1 MILHKAAKV
10 RSGAWLPTY
19 IITLFPIFRYIL
31 HNSECPATVFSILEA
46 NGKTVT
52 LTSDTLFDLLMLKLT
67 NVYKK
72 KTTVESRG
80 PRCREK
86 FGALASLNF
95 STNSFGR
102 FEIKDFLVKLGSVTV
117 GGVFKGILVEVESTA
132 MGLVLATHSIAG

>member
-1 MILHKAAKV
+1 M
-10 RSGAWLPTY
+10 
-19 IITLFPIFRYIL
+19 FRYIL

-80 PRCREK
+80 PRWR
-86 FGALASLNF
+86 ALLNF
-95 STNSFGR
+95 STKCSF
-102 FEIKDFLVKLGSVTV
+102 E
-117 GGVFKGILVEVESTA
+117 
-132 MGLVLATHSIAG
+132 GLRSKTFW

>member
-1 MILHKAAKV
+1 MNIL
-10 RSGAWLPTY
+10 STNY
-19 IITLFPIFRYIL
+19 IVFFRYIL

-80 PRCREK
+80 PRWR
-86 FGALASLNF
+86 
-95 STNSFGR
+95 SF
-102 FEIKDFLVKLGSVTV
+102 EPC
-117 GGVFKGILVEVESTA
+117 
-132 MGLVLATHSIAG
+132 SIF

>member
-1 MILHKAAKV
+1 MGSLH
-10 RSGAWLPTY
+10 SFF
-19 IITLFPIFRYIL
+19 FPMFRYIL

-80 PRCREK
+80 PRWR
-86 FGALASLNF
+86 NF
-95 STNSFGR
+95 ELSFQPTN
-102 FEIKDFLVKLGSVTV
+102 IHLKV
-117 GGVFKGILVEVESTA
+117 
-132 MGLVLATHSIAG
+132 

>member
-1 MILHKAAKV
+1 MNIL
-10 RSGAWLPTY
+10 STY
-19 IITLFPIFRYIL
+19 YIVFFRYIL

-80 PRCREK
+80 PRYKRI
-86 FGALASLNF
+86 NH
-95 STNSFGR
+95 
-102 FEIKDFLVKLGSVTV
+102 
-117 GGVFKGILVEVESTA
+117 
-132 MGLVLATHSIAG
+132 MQYATRA

>member
-1 MILHKAAKV
+1 M
-10 RSGAWLPTY
+10 
-19 IITLFPIFRYIL
+19 FRYIL

-80 PRCREK
+80 PRWS
-86 FGALASLNF
+86 FANF
-95 STNSFGR
+95 VNQMTKCSS
-102 FEIKDFLVKLGSVTV
+102 E
-117 GGVFKGILVEVESTA
+117 
-132 MGLVLATHSIAG
+132 GLRSKTFW

>member
-1 MILHKAAKV
+1 M
-10 RSGAWLPTY
+10 
-19 IITLFPIFRYIL
+19 FRYIL

-80 PRCREK
+80 PRWRN
-86 FGALASLNF
+86 FSQF
-95 STNSFGR
+95 STNKCFS
-102 FEIKDFLVKLGSVTV
+102 E
-117 GGVFKGILVEVESTA
+117 
-132 MGLVLATHSIAG
+132 GLRSKTFW

>member
-1 MILHKAAKV
+1 MKQVQHRQDNSSLTVKFTRVLLRH
-10 RSGAWLPTY
+10 PTY
-19 IITLFPIFRYIL
+19 HPRICEFDFDQQSMLTQMHMFRYIL

-80 PRCREK
+80 PRWEK
-86 FGALASLNF
+86 GYILMFNF
-95 STNSFGR
+95 T
-102 FEIKDFLVKLGSVTV
+102 L
-117 GGVFKGILVEVESTA
+117 
-132 MGLVLATHSIAG
+132 MY

>member
-1 MILHKAAKV
+1 MKFTRVLLRH
-10 RSGAWLPTY
+10 PTY
-19 IITLFPIFRYIL
+19 HPRICEFEFDQQSMLTQMHMFRYIL

-80 PRCREK
+80 PRWSC
-86 FGALASLNF
+86 ANF
-95 STNSFGR
+95 VNQMTKCSS
-102 FEIKDFLVKLGSVTV
+102 E
-117 GGVFKGILVEVESTA
+117 
-132 MGLVLATHSIAG
+132 GLRSKTFW

>member
-1 MILHKAAKV
+1 MNIL
-10 RSGAWLPTY
+10 STY
-19 IITLFPIFRYIL
+19 YIVFFRYIL

-80 PRCREK
+80 PRWKEK
-86 FGALASLNF
+86 FLALLNF
-95 STNSFGR
+95 
-102 FEIKDFLVKLGSVTV
+102 
-117 GGVFKGILVEVESTA
+117 
-132 MGLVLATHSIAG
+132 

>member
-1 MILHKAAKV
+1 M
-10 RSGAWLPTY
+10 
-19 IITLFPIFRYIL
+19 FRYIL

-80 PRCREK
+80 PRWR
-86 FGALASLNF
+86 NF
-95 STNSFGR
+95 ELGFQPTN
-102 FEIKDFLVKLGSVTV
+102 
-117 GGVFKGILVEVESTA
+117 ILLKV
-132 MGLVLATHSIAG
+132 

>member
-1 MILHKAAKV
+1 MSSHFFL
-10 RSGAWLPTY
+10 
-19 IITLFPIFRYIL
+19 IFRYIL

-80 PRCREK
+80 PRWREG
-86 FGALASLNF
+86 FFVLINF
-95 STNSFGR
+95 
-102 FEIKDFLVKLGSVTV
+102 FE
-117 GGVFKGILVEVESTA
+117 
-132 MGLVLATHSIAG
+132 GLRSRTFW